1 VSAGGGATTALAVA
15 SAVVDVASATG
26 TVVDSVGGAPTL
38 CASPHA
44 RHQRSDRLE
53 HPSAESLGIMLPRGM
68 NRRTMLSPTKPWPSP
83 QIVGDR
89 LPFLRTA
96 VVALLFASTQAG
108 CLVWKDD
115 YTKAVADLQFERNRT
130 QDMEKKL
137 LAAKAE
143 ITRLGEEIAARDK
156 ALQEANV
163 KAADLTRQLEELTVL
178 NMAMQD
184 RLKAA
189 GQGLD
194 QLSGEKG
201 ALAAQLAETKKQLE
215 ELKKQQAAAE
225 ARVAQFNDLIARFKK
240 LADAGKLKVVLRQG
254 RMLIELPS
262 DVLFD
267 SGKAEINQAG
277 KATVQEVGKVLA
289 GMPDRRFQVAGHTDN
304 VKIQTARFAS
314 NWELSTA
321 RGVDVLKVLVAAKV
335 KPGNLS
341 AAGYGEFDPV
351 AANDTTE
358 NKQKNRRIE
367 ITLVPNLEEF
377 VKMPEKK

>member
-1 VSAGGGATTALAVA
+1 MSGGRLSLA
-15 SAVVDVASATG
+15 S
-26 TVVDSVGGAPTL
+26 
-38 CASPHA
+38 
-44 RHQRSDRLE
+44 
-53 HPSAESLGIMLPRGM
+53 
-68 NRRTMLSPTKPWPSP
+68 
-83 QIVGDR
+83 
-89 LPFLRTA
+89 LRT
-96 VVALLFASTQAG
+96 VIVPLLFASTQAG
-108 CLVWKDD
+108 CLVWKSD

-130 QDMEKKL
+130 QDLERK
-137 LAAKAE
+137 LAAANAE
-143 ITRLGEEIAARDK
+143 ISRLAGEIAARDK
-156 ALQEANV
+156 ALQEASV
-163 KAADLTRQLEELTVL
+163 GAADLTRKLEEIAIL
-178 NMAMQD
+178 NVALQD

-194 QLSGEKG
+194 QLSSEKG
-201 ALAAQLAETKKQLE
+201 TLAAALADTRKQLE

-254 RMLIELPS
+254 RMLIELPT

-277 KATVQEVGKVLA
+277 KQTLQEVGKVLA
-289 GMPDRRFQVAGHTDN
+289 TMPDRRFQVAGHTDN
-304 VKIQTARFAS
+304 VKISTARFAS

-321 RGVDVLKVLVAAKV
+321 RGVEVLKVLVSAKV
-335 KPGNLS
+335 KPENLS

-351 AANDTTE
+351 AANDTAE

-377 VKMPEKK
+377 VKLPERSGGTVAAPPKK

>member
-1 VSAGGGATTALAVA
+1 MTGG
-15 SAVVDVASATG
+15 
-26 TVVDSVGGAPTL
+26 
-38 CASPHA
+38 
-44 RHQRSDRLE
+44 
-53 HPSAESLGIMLPRGM
+53 
-68 NRRTMLSPTKPWPSP
+68 
-83 QIVGDR
+83 R
-89 LPFLRTA
+89 LPLTSLRTA
-96 VVALLFASTQAG
+96 LVALLFATTQSG

-115 YTKAVADLQFERNRT
+115 LTKAVADLQFERNRT
-130 QDMEKKL
+130 QDLERK
-137 LAAKAE
+137 LAAANAE
-143 ITRLGEEIAARDK
+143 LSRLAGEIAARDK
-156 ALQEANV
+156 ALQEASV
-163 KAADLTRQLEELTVL
+163 GAADLTRKLEEIAIL
-178 NMAMQD
+178 NVALQD

-189 GQGLD
+189 GQGID
-194 QLSGEKG
+194 QLSTEKG
-201 ALAAQLAETKKQLE
+201 TLAAALADTRKQLE

-225 ARVAQFNDLIARFKK
+225 ARVAQFNDLIKRFQK

-289 GMPDRRFQVAGHTDN
+289 SMPDRRFQVAGHTDN
-304 VKIQTARFAS
+304 VKISTARFAS

-321 RGVDVLKVLVAAKV
+321 RGVDVLKVLVTSKV
-335 KPGNLS
+335 KPENLS

-377 VKMPEKK
+377 VKMPDRGSEKGGTVAAPPKK

>member
-1 VSAGGGATTALAVA
+1 
-15 SAVVDVASATG
+15 
-26 TVVDSVGGAPTL
+26 
-38 CASPHA
+38 
-44 RHQRSDRLE
+44 
-53 HPSAESLGIMLPRGM
+53 M
-68 NRRTMLSPTKPWPSP
+68 
-83 QIVGDR
+83 
-89 LPFLRTA
+89 
-96 VVALLFASTQAG
+96 LFASTQAG
-108 CLVWKDD
+108 CLVWKSD

-130 QDMEKKL
+130 QDLERK
-137 LAAKAE
+137 LAAANAE
-143 ITRLGEEIAARDK
+143 ISRLAGEIAARDK
-156 ALQEANV
+156 ALQEASV
-163 KAADLTRQLEELTVL
+163 GAADLTRKLEEIAIL
-178 NMAMQD
+178 NVALQD

-194 QLSGEKG
+194 QLSSEKG
-201 ALAAQLAETKKQLE
+201 TLAAALADTRKQLE

-254 RMLIELPS
+254 RMLIELPT

-277 KATVQEVGKVLA
+277 KQTLQEVGKVLA
-289 GMPDRRFQVAGHTDN
+289 TMPDRRFQVAGHTDN
-304 VKIQTARFAS
+304 VKISTARFAS

-321 RGVDVLKVLVAAKV
+321 RGVEVLKVLVSAKV
-335 KPGNLS
+335 KPENLS

-351 AANDTTE
+351 AANDTAE

-377 VKMPEKK
+377 VKLPER